1 MTCWRRLRDWE
12 QRGVWLKIWRIFL
25 GELIRKGQLNWSEAF
40 IDGSFASAKNAWL
53 ENFRHLVVRYDR
65 LLRIYD
71 AFFHIACFMIALR
84 RS

>member
-1 MTCWRRLRDWE
+1 
-12 QRGVWLKIWRIFL
+12 
-25 GELIRKGQLNWSEAF
+25 LNWSEAF

>member
-1 MTCWRRLRDWE
+1 
-12 QRGVWLKIWRIFL
+12 
-25 GELIRKGQLNWSEAF
+25 LNWSEAF
-40 IDGSFASAKNAWL
+40 IDESFASAKNAWL

-84 RS
+84 WS